1 MDKQLAHDIIK
12 VCSKTEKGATVE
24 DCAEQLDLKGGQL
37 AQLFTVFDEL
47 ARSGVLMRIAGE
59 RYLAAQKSA
68 EITGIYKGYT
78 KNFGF
83 VITNDLK
90 EDVYITE
97 SNRHTAMNND
107 KVQVRLL
114 QSSRGHRQE
123 GEIIRIIERANTTV
137 VGTYD
142 RQQNCGFVIPDDE
155 RLREDIYVP
164 LDKTLNARS
173 SARVLVKITRWPE
186 ENRKAEGEITEV
198 LGYDG
203 DKPPTG
209 RQLSP

>member
-1 MDKQLAHDIIK
+1 
-12 VCSKTEKGATVE
+12 
-24 DCAEQLDLKGGQL
+24 
-37 AQLFTVFDEL
+37 
-47 ARSGVLMRIAGE
+47 MRIAGE

-137 VGTYD
+137 VGPMTGSKTVGLSSPTM
-142 RQQNCGFVIPDDE
+142 NGCG
-155 RLREDIYVP
+155 
-164 LDKTLNARS
+164 KTFMSLWIK
-173 SARVLVKITRWPE
+173 L
-186 ENRKAEGEITEV
+186 
-198 LGYDG
+198 
-203 DKPPTG
+203 
-209 RQLSP
+209 

>member
-1 MDKQLAHDIIK
+1 MDKQLAHDIINI
-12 VCSKTEKGATVE
+12 CSKTEEGATVE

-114 QSSRGHRQE
+114 CHPRR
-123 GEIIRIIERANTTV
+123 
-137 VGTYD
+137 
-142 RQQNCGFVIPDDE
+142 
-155 RLREDIYVP
+155 
-164 LDKTLNARS
+164 
-173 SARVLVKITRWPE
+173 
-186 ENRKAEGEITEV
+186 
-198 LGYDG
+198 
-203 DKPPTG
+203 
-209 RQLSP
+209 